1 MLSKKEIQIL
11 EILQTENDYFITSDE
26 IAELLNCSSKTA
38 RKYLKQLSKQ
48 VKNHGAELLIKPSK
62 GYCLKINDK
71 FQFKKFFSSIKKQQS
86 NVLKIEEIED
96 SEDRQ
101 YYLLNKLLLEND
113 NVDTYELEEELFV
126 SRPTIMK
133 LIQEI
138 KDRLLPYGLQI
149 TTENKKIKIIGAEHL
164 KRKFIVDYFFTK
176 KIDQELLIS
185 IGENFFGSELNLNEI
200 TIIILEEVKTADLS
214 LSDYV
219 IHNLT
224 LHIALTIKRLKD
236 GFPLE
241 KVSVEDKTI
250 KTREFQVAENIVKR
264 LEEIYFIAI
273 PQEEIKYI
281 SIHLITKGTSK
292 KFKGRSAKLK
302 QELRKGL
309 RELNKILRENLEVD
323 EILFEG
329 LLLHFEQLLTRLENK
344 IRINNPLTNDILTDY
359 KYEFKMT
366 KLAFQEISIFN
377 DYTISDEE
385 WAYIVLHILAAKE
398 RFANYNKTR
407 VLIVCATGQ
416 GSAQMLRNRVE
427 YEFGNL
433 ILIKGVISYYELMD
447 YPLDNIDIVISSIS
461 LNNLFIPIP
470 VAEVSVLLSKN
481 DIKNIEAKILTR
493 SDVKRKNQLLD
504 TKLLTEKI
512 FEECFTESQ
521 FNIFSEQIKKNEL
534 IEIMLEQFPESK
546 NSGFKWNFMKELEL
560 RELYGPIVFNKILAI
575 PHPAKPLTDKER
587 IGVAICPNGIK
598 WSNENDRVN
607 FVFLV
612 SPSVYANENIKIVS
626 RGLTELLKNSKLQ
639 KELLQVT
646 NYKDFKT
653 IFKELINGGN

>member
-11 EILQTENDYFITSDE
+11 EILQTENNYFITSDE

-48 VKNHGAELLIKPSK
+48 VKNHGAELLIKPGK
-62 GYCLKINDK
+62 GYHLQVNDK
-71 FQFKKFFSSIKKQQS
+71 IQFKKFFSSKNKQQS
-86 NVLKIEEIED
+86 NLLRIEEIED

-113 NVDTYELEEELFV
+113 SVDTYELEDELFV
-126 SRPTIMK
+126 SRPTIIK

-138 KDRLLPYGLQI
+138 KELLLPYGLQI
-149 TTENKKIKIIGAEHL
+149 MTDNKRIKIIGAEHL

-176 KIDQELLIS
+176 KIDQSLLIS

-200 TIIILEEVKTADLS
+200 IIIILEEVKKANLR

-224 LHIALTIKRLKD
+224 LHIALTVKRLKD
-236 GFPLE
+236 GFSLGE
-241 KVSVEDKTI
+241 VSIESKTI
-250 KTREFQVAENIVKR
+250 KTKEFQVAESIVER
-264 LEEIYFIAI
+264 LEEIYSISF

-281 SIHLITKGTSK
+281 SIHLITKETNR
-292 KFKGRSAKLK
+292 KFKSKSTELK
-302 QELRKGL
+302 QEVWDALQ
-309 RELNKILRENLEVD
+309 ELNKILGENLEID

-329 LLLHFEQLLTRLENK
+329 LLLHFEQLLIRLENK

-377 DYTISDEE
+377 NYTISDEE

-512 FEECFTESQ
+512 FEECFTEEQ
-521 FNIFSEQIKKNEL
+521 FNIFTEQISKNEL
-534 IEIMLEQFPESK
+534 IEIMLEQFPESE
-546 NSGFKWNFMKELEL
+546 NSEFKWNFMKELEL

-587 IGVAICPNGIK
+587 VGVAICSNGIK
-598 WSNENDRVN
+598 WSRDNDRVN
-607 FVFLV
+607 FVFLI
-612 SPSVYANENIKIVS
+612 SPSVYANENIQIVS
-626 RGLTELLKNSKLQ
+626 KGLTELLKNSSLQ
-639 KELLQVT
+639 KKLLQVT
-646 NYKDFKT
+646 NYKDFKN